1 MQLSLRI
8 TPDCGVTLVL
18 MVKLSCGG
26 QNFESSNRGLDR
38 IKKLMVLN
46 GRLIPYSDKCQFG

>member
-8 TPDCGVTLVL
+8 TPDCGVTPVP

-26 QNFESSNRGLDR
+26 QNFESMNLADWIGLR
-38 IKKLMVLN
+38 SQW
-46 GRLIPYSDKCQFG
+46 Y